1 MKVEQQFSGKFWSG
15 GQVY

>member
-15 GQVY
+15 GQV